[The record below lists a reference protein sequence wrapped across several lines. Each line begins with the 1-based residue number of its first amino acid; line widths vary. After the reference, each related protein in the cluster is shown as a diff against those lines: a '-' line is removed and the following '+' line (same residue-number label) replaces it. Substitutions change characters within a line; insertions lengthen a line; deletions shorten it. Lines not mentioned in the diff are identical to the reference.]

1 MKSINRNQLFV
12 ASCLALSDSTSIVIA
27 HLLCKGSI
35 LKISD
40 WVTHTL
46 LYEGLDIESMT
57 INKLYEAFDHK

>member
-1 MKSINRNQLFV
+1 MKSINRNQLYV
-12 ASCLALSDSTSIVIA
+12 ASWLTLSDSTSIMQR
-27 HLLCKGSI
+27 KY

-46 LYEGLDIESMT
+46 LYEESGIESMT